1 MLILLDEQS
10 QSGNVGK
17 GWRVG
22 NEGDQESQVLP
33 IGVDSLITGP
43 PILLAEVKLASS
55 KILPS
60 RYSCPSCESC
70 EIFVKNK
77 FLFIHKAFKWG
88 EALQIKF
95 GL

>member
-1 MLILLDEQS
+1 M
-10 QSGNVGK
+10 
-17 GWRVG
+17 G

-70 EIFVKNK
+70 EIFVKKIKIKTNFYLFTRLSNGMK
-77 FLFIHKAFKWG
+77 FYKLNLVYRNSFYSVI
-88 EALQIKF
+88 
-95 GL
+95 

>member
-1 MLILLDEQS
+1 MLILLYEQS

-33 IGVDSLITGP
+33 IGVDALITGP

-70 EIFVKNK
+70 EIFVKK
-77 FLFIHKAFKWG
+77 K
-88 EALQIKF
+88 
-95 GL
+95 